1 MSDRLESSISWTAV
15 TPQRE
20 ILVDDD
26 CESWLLA
33 GRVLRIKL
41 FKHRASKNLHHSAA
55 TDDVGGRVGCFED
68 RAEGWGTPDA
78 NRLVSGRATGSGI
91 FSLLGTLGD
100 AFGFQT

>member
-1 MSDRLESSISWTAV
+1 LVSSISRTAD

-20 ILVDDD
+20 NLVDD

-78 NRLVSGRATGSGI
+78 NRSVSGRATGSGI

-100 AFGFQT
+100 AFVFQT